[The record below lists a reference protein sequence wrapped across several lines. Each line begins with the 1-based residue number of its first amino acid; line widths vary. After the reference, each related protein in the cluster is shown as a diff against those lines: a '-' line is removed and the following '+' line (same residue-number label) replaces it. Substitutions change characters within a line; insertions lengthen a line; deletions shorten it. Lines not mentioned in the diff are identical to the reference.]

1 MYRASFYK
9 KCIVA
14 LLIGSF
20 ALSSLSFT
28 GKVYAQEGVITSDF
42 VTRVKSTITSIQST
56 LVAFN
61 STQSLLNNTI
71 LRKLAVTMMRA
82 IIKQMSSDII
92 TWINSGFEGSPA
104 FATNPGGLF
113 LDIADETIGQFIEGS
128 DLGFLCSPFRLD
140 IRIALAQSF
149 QPYRRRAGCTLTGI
163 GNNVTGFIEGNNS
176 GGWDNWLA
184 RTTQPQNN
192 PYTSF
197 LMAQNEVAIR
207 IAGRKEIKV
216 AQLNWGN
223 GFLSWEKCS
232 DTIYTQEAREAA
244 NLENGS
250 AAKGTAAYES
260 SQKQIKATQSCDTQT
275 PGKVIQD
282 QLSHTLGTDLR
293 QLELADEI
301 DKIIGALVTQ
311 AAKQALGGVGGL
323 LGASKPQ
330 ASQGGRSFL
339 DTYNNTN
346 RDALLLQQGGE
357 SEISKR
363 ITASSTAFN
372 AQAQQQESAI
382 RIENSTAVGGG
393 SGDFIDTTERNIAL
407 NKLAFQS
414 SIQNGYGPHLAIDGN
429 LDAIPSGYFKNL
441 AITNTENQPW
451 WEVDLGKNYA
461 INRVIISPRGD
472 GYDPLINFHLFTSPN
487 PFPSNFNPVLAAT
500 GSVFKSSIQNPPAPY
515 TNTITIPVNRDA
527 RYVRIQAVDTRS
539 IDLAEV
545 RVFGADIA
553 VGGGVNGNTNP
564 TDDFEQPL
572 SIFINPETAQGITF
586 GRGGLFS
593 TSFRIT
599 GNKDAVGLKVESN
612 LYLISGASR
621 SSATFSGVFSQLQAR
636 LRNSGV
642 NTPTNVPLTSSQ
654 YVVTPSA
661 DLSRDY
667 EFSVTY
673 TGNALPVCTYGYRNC
688 PYVSGGNYQLD
699 TSIKD
704 VDGTVLGRQVTEFT
718 FNP

>member
-1 MYRASFYK
+1 M
-9 KCIVA
+9 I
-14 LLIGSF
+14 
-20 ALSSLSFT
+20 
-28 GKVYAQEGVITSDF
+28 GVILLTSAPFFEISKAEAAVAPAGVLVSDIPAQA
-42 VTRVKSTITSIQST
+42 TGLITSIKSTITSFTTVQD
-56 LVAFN
+56 F
-61 STQSLLNNTI
+61 LNNSI

-128 DLGFLCSPFRLD
+128 ELGFLCSPFRLD

-207 IAGRKEIKV
+207 IAGRKEIKL

-223 GFLSWEKCS
+223 GFLSWDKCTDIPTEGDANFVGPLAPGQGDQS
-232 DTIYTQEAREAA
+232 AGVLGSQEQGPLAPGQVRR
-244 NLENGS
+244 
-250 AAKGTAAYES
+250 
-260 SQKQIKATQSCDTQT
+260 KQACETMT

-357 SEISKR
+357 SEISRR
-363 ITASSTAFN
+363 ITASTTAFN
-372 AQAQQQESAI
+372 VQAQQRESAI
-382 RIENSTAVGGG
+382 RAENSATVGAG
-393 SGDFIDTTERNIAL
+393 SGEFIDTTERNIAL

-414 SIQNGYGPHLAIDGN
+414 SIQNGYGPHLAVDGN

-553 VGGGVNGNTNP
+553 VGGGGGGTNP

-572 SIFINPETAQGITF
+572 SISISPETTQGIAF
-586 GRGGLFS
+586 GRDGLFS

-599 GNKDAVGLKVESN
+599 GNKDATGLKVESN

-642 NTPTNVPLTSSQ
+642 NTPTTVPLNSSQ

-673 TGNALPVCTYGYRNC
+673 TGNALPVCAYYDRSC
-688 PYVSGGNYQLD
+688 RYVTGGNYQLE
-699 TSIKD
+699 TVVKD
-704 VDGTVLGRQVTEFT
+704 SNNTVLGRQITEFT
-718 FNP
+718 FNQ

>member
-1 MYRASFYK
+1 M
-9 KCIVA
+9 
-14 LLIGSF
+14 
-20 ALSSLSFT
+20 LSPGCDGL
-28 GKVYAQEGVITSDF
+28 KDQ
-42 VTRVKSTITSIQST
+42 R
-56 LVAFN
+56 
-61 STQSLLNNTI
+61 
-71 LRKLAVTMMRA
+71 
-82 IIKQMSSDII
+82 
-92 TWINSGFEGSPA
+92 
-104 FATNPGGLF
+104 NPGGLF

-232 DTIYTQEAREAA
+232 DTSYTQEAREAA

-393 SGDFIDTTERNIAL
+393 SGEFIDTTERNIAL

-429 LDAIPSGYFKNL
+429 LTLFQVVISRILRLPTPKTSRGGKL
-441 AITNTENQPW
+441 IWVKITLSIAW
-451 WEVDLGKNYA
+451 LFL
-461 INRVIISPRGD
+461 RSD
-472 GYDPLINFHLFTSPN
+472 GYDHWLFHLLLHQISIKFQ
-487 PFPSNFNPVLAAT
+487 PVLAAT